1 MNLKEKDAWRLLRQC
16 FHFSIKEEF
25 LWFVTGIIENFQLG
39 EWSVGSLTPSKALCD
54 PIRWLKVG
62 LSKPNKACELRCF
75 AWGKPLALILNPWKN
90 NLHAVYWSIVLTWNS
105 FLFTCCLLPLASSV
119 KPEELSLFTLC
130 FLASCSSWLNP
141 SYPASPPIVSMV
153 IQVMQIPGLDVFQ
166 SFCHLPL
173 AAFDSGGQFLLPQTF
188 PPLPSVTAFFSV
200 PATLDTP
207 QPPFWAH
214 LPLSSYSLP
223 VHTFSHH
230 HNFLPSQSPRVC
242 GFSNFFCD
250 KTLKCVSAL
259 LCLTLPAW

>member
-105 FLFTCCLLPLASSV
+105 FRRICRMGDGSEFWADSKWVGDQTQASLKV
-119 KPEELSLFTLC
+119 KVLVTQVVSDSATPWIVTHQ
-130 FLASCSSWLNP
+130 AP
-141 SYPASPPIVSMV
+141 VSME
-153 IQVMQIPGLDVFQ
+153 
-166 SFCHLPL
+166 
-173 AAFDSGGQFLLPQTF
+173 
-188 PPLPSVTAFFSV
+188 FSR
-200 PATLDTP
+200 
-207 QPPFWAH
+207 Q
-214 LPLSSYSLP
+214 
-223 VHTFSHH
+223 
-230 HNFLPSQSPRVC
+230 
-242 GFSNFFCD
+242 
-250 KTLKCVSAL
+250 
-259 LCLTLPAW
+259 